1 MLTPQVITPINKQ
14 MTTILQTP
22 MNQFSL
28 ESNTTQ
34 TLSLLKRCSY
44 MEELKQI
51 HAQMFKKGLTV
62 NTILISR
69 LLAFCT
75 SSNSGS
81 LAYAQMVFDR
91 IIKPN
96 TFIWNTMVRGYADS
110 SEPEQALL
118 LYQQMLSHSVRHNAY
133 TFPFLLK
140 ACSRLSALEET
151 QQIHS
156 QIIKFGFGSEVFATN
171 SLLHAYAICG
181 SIKSAS
187 LIFNRMPQRDTVS
200 WNSMIDGYT
209 KCGEMELA
217 HEIFKDMKEKNVI
230 SWTTLISGYVGAG
243 MNKEALNLFHEM
255 QIAGV
260 KPDNV
265 ALVSAVSAC
274 AHLGA
279 LDQGRWI
286 HAYIKNLG
294 IEINPILGCALI
306 DMYAKCGDLEEA
318 LELFKRMEKKGVS
331 AWTAIIFGL
340 AIHGHGREAL
350 NWFSKM
356 QVAGTKPNLIT
367 FTAILTAC
375 SYAGLV
381 DEGKSLFESMERKYN
396 LKPTI
401 EHYGCMVDLL
411 GRAGLLK
418 EAKQLIDSMP
428 ARPNSVILGALL
440 KACQI
445 HRNTDLGKQIGKL
458 LLERDPDHGGRYIHL
473 ASIYAMAMEWDQAA
487 EVRRQMSDNGVA
499 KLPGCSA
506 VNLDGNVHEFLAG
519 ERTHPQIDDINHMW
533 NQITERLKHEG
544 HKPAIQDLLLD
555 LEDDEKETAIQQHS
569 EKLAIAFGLIK
580 TGPGVTI
587 RIIKNLRMCED
598 CHTVMKLISKIYARE
613 IVMRDRTRF
622 HHFKDGR
629 CTCGDYW

>member
-1 MLTPQVITPINKQ
+1 MA
-14 MTTILQTP
+14 TILPTP

-28 ESNTTQ
+28 ESNTTF
-34 TLSLLKRCSY
+34 TLSLLNRCSY

-62 NTILISR
+62 NTILVSR

-96 TFIWNTMVRGYADS
+96 TFMWNTTVRGYADS

-118 LYQQMLSHSVRHNAY
+118 LYRQMLSHSVLHNAY

-156 QIIKFGFGSEVFATN
+156 QIIKFGFGSEGFATN
-171 SLLHAYAICG
+171 SLLHAYAISG
-181 SIKSAS
+181 SIKSAR
-187 LIFNRMPQRDTVS
+187 LIFNSMPQRDIVS

-217 HEIFKDMKEKNVI
+217 YEIFKDMKEKNVI

-243 MNKEALNLFHEM
+243 MDKEALNLFHEM
-255 QIAGV
+255 QMAGV

-286 HAYIKNLG
+286 DAYIKNLG
-294 IEINPILGCALI
+294 IEIDPIPGCALI

-318 LELFKRMEKKGVS
+318 LDLFQRMEKKSVS
-331 AWTAIIFGL
+331 AWTAMIFGL

-381 DEGKSLFESMERKYN
+381 DEGKSLFESMERKYS

-411 GRAGLLK
+411 GRAGLLE

-428 ARPNSVILGALL
+428 GRPNSVILGALL

-458 LLERDPDHGGRYIHL
+458 LLERDPGHGGRYIHL
-473 ASIYAMAMEWDQAA
+473 AGIYAVAREWDQAV
-487 EVRRQMSDNGVA
+487 EVRRQMRDNGVA

-506 VNLDGNVHEFLAG
+506 VTLDGNIHEFLAG
-519 ERTHPQIDDINHMW
+519 ERTHPQMDDINRMW
-533 NQITERLKHEG
+533 DKITERLKHEG
-544 HKPAIQDLLLD
+544 HKPAIRNLLLD
-555 LEDDEKETAIQQHS
+555 LEDEEKETAIHQHS

-580 TGPGVTI
+580 TEPGVTI
-587 RIIKNLRMCED
+587 RIIKNLRVCDD

>member
-1 MLTPQVITPINKQ
+1 MA
-14 MTTILQTP
+14 TILPTP

-28 ESNTTQ
+28 ESNTTH
-34 TLSLLKRCSY
+34 TLSLLNRCSY

-62 NTILISR
+62 NTILVSR

-75 SSNSGS
+75 FSNSGS

-96 TFIWNTMVRGYADS
+96 TFMWNTMVRGYADS

-118 LYQQMLSHSVRHNAY
+118 LYRQMLSHSVLHNAY

-151 QQIHS
+151 QQIHA
-156 QIIKFGFGSEVFATN
+156 QIIKFGFSSEVFATN
-171 SLLHAYAICG
+171 SMLHAYAVSG
-181 SIKSAS
+181 SIKSAR
-187 LIFNRMPQRDTVS
+187 LIFDHMPQRDTVS

-217 HEIFKDMKEKNVI
+217 CEFFKDMKEKNVI
-230 SWTTLISGYVGAG
+230 SWTTLISGYAGAG
-243 MNKEALNLFHEM
+243 MDKEALHLFHEM
-255 QIAGV
+255 QTAGV

-286 HAYIKNLG
+286 DAYIKHSG
-294 IEINPILGCALI
+294 VKIDPILGCALI

-356 QVAGTKPNLIT
+356 QVARTKPNLVT

-428 ARPNSVILGALL
+428 ARSNSVILGALL
-440 KACQI
+440 KACQM
-445 HRNTDLGKQIGKL
+445 HRNTDLGKQIGEL

-473 ASIYAMAMEWDQAA
+473 ASIYAVAGEWDQAV
-487 EVRRQMSDNGVA
+487 EVRRQMRHNGVA

-506 VNLDGNVHEFLAG
+506 VTLDGNVHEFLAG
-519 ERTHPQIDDINHMW
+519 ERTHPQMDDINHMW
-533 NQITERLKHEG
+533 DQITERLKREG
-544 HKPAIQDLLLD
+544 HKPALRNLLLD
-555 LEDDEKETAIQQHS
+555 LEDDEKETAIHQHS

-580 TGPGVTI
+580 TEPGVTI
-587 RIIKNLRMCED
+587 RIIKNLRVCED
-598 CHTVMKLISKIYARE
+598 CHTVMKLISKIYDRE

>member
-1 MLTPQVITPINKQ
+1 MA
-14 MTTILQTP
+14 TILPTP

-28 ESNTTQ
+28 ESNTTH
-34 TLSLLKRCSY
+34 TLCLLNRCSY

-62 NTILISR
+62 NTILVSR

-75 SSNSGS
+75 FSNSGS

-96 TFIWNTMVRGYADS
+96 TFMWNTMVRGYADS

-118 LYQQMLSHSVRHNAY
+118 LYRQMLSHSVSHNAY

-151 QQIHS
+151 QQIHA
-156 QIIKFGFGSEVFATN
+156 QIIKFGFSSEVFATN
-171 SLLHAYAICG
+171 SLLHAYAISG
-181 SIKSAS
+181 SIKSAR
-187 LIFNRMPQRDTVS
+187 LIFDHMPQRDTVS

-217 HEIFKDMKEKNVI
+217 YEIFKDMKEKNVI
-230 SWTTLISGYVGAG
+230 SWTTLISGYAGAG
-243 MNKEALNLFHEM
+243 MDKEALHLFHEM
-255 QIAGV
+255 QTAGV

-286 HAYIKNLG
+286 DAYIKHSG
-294 IEINPILGCALI
+294 VKIDPILGCALI

-331 AWTAIIFGL
+331 VWTAIIFGL

-356 QVAGTKPNLIT
+356 QVAGTKPNLVT

-428 ARPNSVILGALL
+428 ARSNSVILGALL
-440 KACQI
+440 KACQM
-445 HRNTDLGKQIGKL
+445 HRNTDLGKQIGEL
-458 LLERDPDHGGRYIHL
+458 LLEREPDHGGRYIHL
-473 ASIYAMAMEWDQAA
+473 ASIYAVAGEWDQAV
-487 EVRRQMSDNGVA
+487 EVRRQMRDNGVA

-506 VNLDGNVHEFLAG
+506 VTLDGNVHEFLAG
-519 ERTHPQIDDINHMW
+519 ERTHPQMDDINHMW
-533 NQITERLKHEG
+533 DQITERLKREG
-544 HKPAIQDLLLD
+544 HKPALRNLLLD
-555 LEDDEKETAIQQHS
+555 LEDDEKETAIHQHS

-580 TGPGVTI
+580 TEPGVTI
-587 RIIKNLRMCED
+587 RIIKNLRVCED
-598 CHTVMKLISKIYARE
+598 CHTVMKLISKIYDRE